1 MFKPISLH
9 DAPLK
14 EGRLPLAITSPRE
27 LSAKRAQRTRQIVLV
42 VLVLLLLRTISVLYW
57 SPSNDLSAGAPETT
71 GTLDPSVPR
80 SPRPTTP
87 TSQQDTKTFPKLNLD
102 GQDASEDAD
111 PPALSLEHFAHHGQV
126 PLNGKAKTGV
136 KDQNK
141 FSSRSGFDQ
150 ALLNIINLLPS
161 ELEMR
166 GLLRP
171 IELTGESRLRELGML
186 ARKYKKY
193 LEAWEELHVVTD
205 SEGGTHVR
213 DDVIQYLRYHASLRS
228 ASADDDDD
236 ASDEHNDLVG
246 RIHAYEDFRRLL
258 GHLNELL
265 FPFTAPYFPDHM
277 TLRSHLKK
285 GGRGI
290 ALTAGNDQ
298 VSYLLTQIPILR
310 QLGCDLPIEVMYVG
324 DGDLNRDSRQDL
336 EDLDGVMTRDISAM
350 VHPVGW
356 DIGSWAAK
364 PFAILLSSF
373 REVIFIDADSFFF
386 VNPEVMFEYP
396 EYAKTGAL
404 FFRDRLIMPENK
416 KSWLQSVLPQPVSR
430 NVKQSR
436 LWTGESGHQQES
448 GVLVV
453 DTYRHFLAM
462 LFVTRMNGP
471 DRDGDRANGKLGVYD
486 MVYGESLLPV
496 SFPSPFDDEVDET
509 NGANEKATRRRSGSA
524 SSSSATQTTSSTRAT
539 PASSASSSP
548 SCRSPPRTRS
558 RSGRTRRATIPTA
571 QTKTS
576 KTSSSRS
583 SRSRPPRPA
592 TAPSLPRPR
601 RPTPSSRGGPGT
613 RSARRSCCTSTCRG
627 TRSGSTAAWCATSLW
642 TAASGSLAPGTRTWP
657 SRATCGSP
665 ARGSWA
671 RPTCAA

>member
-14 EGRLPLAITSPRE
+14 EGRLPLALQSPRE
-27 LSAKRAQRTRQIVLV
+27 MSAKRAQRTRQIVV
-42 VLVLLLLRTISVLYW
+42 GVLVLLLLRTITVLYW
-57 SPSNDLSAGAPETT
+57 NPSDSAPAPARGPADTAGILNASGAP
-71 GTLDPSVPR
+71 PAA
-80 SPRPTTP
+80 RPTTP
-87 TSQQDTKTFPKLNLD
+87 TSQEEAKTFPKLNLD
-102 GQDASEDAD
+102 GQEASDAAADAFTS
-111 PPALSLEHFAHHGQV
+111 ALENPGHAAQV
-126 PLNGKAKTGV
+126 PLGAHEGLLSKAIKG
-136 KDQNK
+136 DQATK
-141 FSSRSGFDQ
+141 FFTRPGFEQ

-193 LEAWEELHVVTD
+193 LEAWEDLHVVTD
-205 SEGGTHVR
+205 AEGGTHVR
-213 DDVIQYLRYHASLRS
+213 DDVIQYLRYHHTAGR
-228 ASADDDDD
+228 AADAAGDVGGSSSQDHD
-236 ASDEHNDLVG
+236 DLVG

-298 VSYLLTQIPILR
+298 VTYLLTQIPILR
-310 QLGCDLPIEVMYVG
+310 RLGCDLPIEVMYVG

-336 EDLDGVMTRDISAM
+336 EDLDGVITRDISAM

-364 PFAILLSSF
+364 PFAVLLSSF

-396 EYAKTGAL
+396 EYVRTGAL

-448 GVLVV
+448 GVMVV

-471 DRDGDRANGKLGVYD
+471 DRDGDRQSGKLGVYD
-486 MVYGESLLPV
+486 MVYGESLSV
-496 SFPSPFDDEVDET
+496 VM
-509 NGANEKATRRRSGSA
+509 
-524 SSSSATQTTSSTRAT
+524 
-539 PASSASSSP
+539 
-548 SCRSPPRTRS
+548 RT
-558 RSGRTRRATIPTA
+558 A
-571 QTKTS
+571 
-576 KTSSSRS
+576 
-583 SRSRPPRPA
+583 
-592 TAPSLPRPR
+592 LEY
-601 RPTPSSRGGPGT
+601 
-613 RSARRSCCTSTCRG
+613 
-627 TRSGSTAAWCATSLW
+627 
-642 TAASGSLAPGTRTWP
+642 
-657 SRATCGSP
+657 
-665 ARGSWA
+665 
-671 RPTCAA
+671 